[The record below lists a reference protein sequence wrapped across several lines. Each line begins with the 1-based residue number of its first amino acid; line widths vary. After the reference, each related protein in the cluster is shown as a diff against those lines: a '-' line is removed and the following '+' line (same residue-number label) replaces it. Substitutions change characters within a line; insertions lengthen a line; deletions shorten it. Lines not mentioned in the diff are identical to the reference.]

1 MDMSPNHPEEFDL
14 AGLLQLSQW
23 RRGTN
28 GDGGD
33 SQTNYRDLLRYTLQI
48 AVEREVAADVLA
60 ELRSL
65 LEEYA
70 PAWYAED
77 QHQRVDSV
85 LQLLHKL

>member
-1 MDMSPNHPEEFDL
+1 MDMSPNQPEELDL

-23 RRGTN
+23 QPT
-28 GDGGD
+28 DGGD

-60 ELRSL
+60 ELRAL

-70 PAWYAED
+70 PVWYGQD
-77 QHQRVDSV
+77 QHERVDSV
-85 LQLLHKL
+85 LELLHRL